1 MKNHHSRTNNQQN
14 GNANQSLMICNK
26 CINKKF
32 TSKKALQLHQI
43 RTHSHTTT
51 TTTTAIN
58 DRYLR

>member
-14 GNANQSLMICNK
+14 GNANQPLMICNK

-43 RTHSHTTT
+43 RTHSNT